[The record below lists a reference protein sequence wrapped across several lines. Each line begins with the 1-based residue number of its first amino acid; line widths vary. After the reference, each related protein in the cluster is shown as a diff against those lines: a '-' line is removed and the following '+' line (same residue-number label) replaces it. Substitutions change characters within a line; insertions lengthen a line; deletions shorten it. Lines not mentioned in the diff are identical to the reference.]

1 VQADFTKI
9 TAARKEVLLTIEAE
23 RVQNGYNKYV
33 AKSARDIS
41 VPGFRPGKAPLSMVE
56 RMYGDK
62 IREYFYKD
70 FVDEIFP
77 EASKQF
83 EINYLLFPEIK
94 EINWEPGQ
102 DMTIK
107 VEIEV
112 EPEVFFKQVEGL
124 KVPYKPLELKD
135 EVEHYIEELRKE
147 NSTLIDVD
155 KDIAENDEIEFEV
168 RCNLDGKEFTRNHTT
183 HANKEH
189 EPQITEAALGRKIG
203 DTFIL
208 TLPHAYIHH
217 IFKDAEHSHHDGDV
231 EASFMVNA
239 IRRTKLPEI
248 DDEFAKDLEFDN
260 VKEMKKKITEEL
272 KEKNV
277 LKNQNIRINAL
288 ITKLYV
294 DNRFDLPEKTIQY
307 LAEKELDQYKITDAQ
322 WRKYYEFQ
330 IRYQITQDFINMYL
344 MKALRKQYQMEPA
357 EDDIT
362 KYIEHE
368 AKLSDQ
374 SVDDW
379 KEKNKK
385 IMEGE
390 DFKET
395 VGNYMILN
403 KIAETCDYFV
413 AEEEPIVSDI
423 PSAEGKEKKK
433 TAKKTK
439 EKSEEKSEV

>member
-1 VQADFTKI
+1 VKQVQADFTQI
-9 TAARKEVLLTIEAE
+9 NAARKEVLLTVEAE
-23 RVQNGYNKYV
+23 RVQTGYTRYV

-77 EASKQF
+77 EAAQQF

-94 EINWEPGQ
+94 EINWEPGS

-112 EPEVFFKQVEGL
+112 EPAVSFKQTEGL
-124 KVPYKPLELKD
+124 KVPYKPLALQD
-135 EVEHYIEELRKE
+135 EVEHYIGELRKE
-147 NSTLIDVD
+147 NATVIEVEDGV
-155 KDIAENDEIEFEV
+155 AENDEIEFEV
-168 RCNLDGKEFTRNHTT
+168 RCNLDGKDFTQNYTT

-189 EPQITEAALGRKIG
+189 EPQIAEAALGKKIG
-203 DTFIL
+203 DSFSL
-208 TLPHAYIHH
+208 TLPHALIHH
-217 IFKDAEHSHHDGDV
+217 IFKDAEHTHHDHDV
-231 EASFMVNA
+231 EATLMVNA

-260 VKEMKKKITEEL
+260 VKDMNKKITEEL
-272 KEKNV
+272 KEKNE
-277 LKNQNIRINAL
+277 LKNQNIKINAL
-288 ITKLYV
+288 ITKLYI

-307 LAEKELDQYKITDAQ
+307 LAEKELDDYKITDAQ

-330 IRYQITQDFINMYL
+330 IRYQITQDFINMYM
-344 MKALRKQYQMEPA
+344 MKALRSIYPVEVTEA
-357 EDDIT
+357 DTESYVT
-362 KYIEHE
+362 HE

-374 SVDDW
+374 SVEDW
-379 KEKNKK
+379 KEKHKK
-385 IMEGE
+385 TIEGE

-395 VGNYMILN
+395 VGNYMLLH
-403 KIAETCDYFV
+403 KIAATCDYFV
-413 AEEEPIVSDI
+413 AEEEPIVTDV
-423 PSAEGKEKKK
+423 PETQEKKK
-433 TAKKTK
+433 SNKKA
-439 EKSEEKSEV
+439 KSEEIAEA